1 MRYRMA
7 GSNFGAGEH
16 VSEVDELVDTV
27 EEARQHYLAATA
39 DLSANQGTFQLNAK
53 GWSIAQITEHLV
65 HAELGG
71 INLIW
76 RAAEGVLSGAP
87 LWAGESPNRGLTI
100 EEVVQR
106 TWRPRETS
114 PDSAIPR
121 VGGPLGYW
129 AASLRNCTGILREL
143 KFALLRVPLEEVVY
157 PHVLSGPLDARQRL
171 QFLAFHLDRHRR
183 QVAEILSHPYFPQQD
198 GNQRLR
204 HPPVDV

>member
-1 MRYRMA
+1 
-7 GSNFGAGEH
+7 
-16 VSEVDELVDTV
+16 VSEVDELVDAV
-27 EEARQHYLAATA
+27 EEARQYYLAALA
-39 DLSANQGTFQLNAK
+39 GLSADQGNFKLNPK

-76 RAAEGVLSGAP
+76 RAAEGILSGAP
-87 LWAGESPNRGLTI
+87 VWTGESPNRGLTI

-114 PDSAIPR
+114 PDSAVPR

-129 AASLRNCTGILREL
+129 AASLRNCAGLLRDL
-143 KFALLRVPLEEVVY
+143 RSALLGVSLEEVVY
-157 PHVLSGPLDARQRL
+157 PHAISGPLDARQRL

-183 QVAEILSHPYFPQQD
+183 QVSEILSHPSFPRQN
-198 GNQRLR
+198 GSERLR
-204 HPPVDV
+204 PPSVDE